1 MSKYTITIKNLID
14 NDFDFQMTSYPIF
27 DEEYRET
34 LNNNILNYYYE
45 DEIGFETA
53 PLFRKYLNS
62 TLNRIMPKYN
72 IMYQAQKDLASNL
85 YNNINITEMTKTTN
99 ESTTSNDSNT
109 SSNSHSTSTSS
120 SQSQA
125 TQDAKN
131 LYQDTPQGKITQS
144 DINSQTW
151 ATNVTFDN
159 SSNSGTASSEN
170 SVNDESTA
178 QGNSTQTGNST
189 QDYIR
194 TLVGTDR
201 TPYIDQYQKIVQNLK
216 NIDDLIIQE
225 LSDLFMQIY

>member
-85 YNNINITEMTKTTN
+85 YNTINITEMTKTTN
-99 ESTTSNDSNT
+99 ESNT
-109 SSNSHSTSTSS
+109 SSNSNSTSNSTST
-120 SQSQA
+120 SQA

-159 SSNSGTASSEN
+159 SSNSGAASSEN
-170 SVNDESTA
+170 SVNDNSSA
-178 QGNSTQTGNST
+178 QGNST